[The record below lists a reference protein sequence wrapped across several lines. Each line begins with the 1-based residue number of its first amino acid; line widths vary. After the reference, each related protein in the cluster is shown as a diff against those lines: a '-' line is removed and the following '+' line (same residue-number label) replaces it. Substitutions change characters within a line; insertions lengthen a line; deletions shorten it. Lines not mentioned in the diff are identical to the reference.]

1 MSTTGW
7 VVLGVV
13 VVIVIWAISVYNG
26 LVAMRQ
32 RTNQAFADIDVQ
44 LKQRHDLIPNL
55 VETVKGYAAHERG
68 TLEAVIQARNAA
80 IAAPGVEQKVAAEN
94 VLTGALRQLFAL
106 SENYPNLKANA
117 NFQQLQSDLS
127 DIENKLAASRRFFN
141 NAVQEYN
148 TGIQQF
154 PAALFAGM
162 FGFAQRHVLRSRR
175 GPRATRAGAEREV
188 LEPLITPSWPGL
200 SRPSTSWDYASK
212 TWMPGPRPGMTLERP
227 SETSWPPTVST
238 RTSSRTSAARSRC

>member
-7 VVLGVV
+7 IIIGIV

-44 LKQRHDLIPNL
+44 LKLRHDLIPNL
-55 VETVKGYAAHERG
+55 VETVKGYAAHESG
-68 TLEAVIQARNAA
+68 TLEAVIQARNTA

-94 VLTGALRQLFAL
+94 MLTGALGKLFAL

-148 TGIQQF
+148 TGIQRF
-154 PAALFAGM
+154 PAALFAAAL
-162 FGFAQRHVLRSRR
+162 GFSSKDFFDL
-175 GPRATRAGAEREV
+175 GDER
-188 LEPLITPSWPGL
+188 
-200 SRPSTSWDYASK
+200 K
-212 TWMPGPRPGMTLERP
+212 TLGEAPQ
-227 SETSWPPTVST
+227 VKF
-238 RTSSRTSAARSRC
+238 